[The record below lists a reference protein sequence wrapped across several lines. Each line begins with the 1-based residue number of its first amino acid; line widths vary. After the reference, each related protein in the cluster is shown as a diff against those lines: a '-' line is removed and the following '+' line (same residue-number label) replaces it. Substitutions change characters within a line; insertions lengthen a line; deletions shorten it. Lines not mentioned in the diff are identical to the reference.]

1 MGVAALYTVNV
12 FDIKEGFISIVT
24 QMFVQLQFFNIYHE
38 TRRLS
43 RGGGGGK
50 EFCLLTSNHLVSW
63 ICFNWNFQRFFY
75 LGFNE
80 ITTRPGDCLVVGV
93 GEKNFVSHFKLL
105 SFMDFF

>member
-50 EFCLLTSNHLVSW
+50 
-63 ICFNWNFQRFFY
+63 
-75 LGFNE
+75 
-80 ITTRPGDCLVVGV
+80 
-93 GEKNFVSHFKLL
+93 NFVF
-105 SFMDFF
+105 

>member
-43 RGGGGGK
+43 HGGGGGK
-50 EFCLLTSNHLVSW
+50 EFCFSLQ
-63 ICFNWNFQRFFY
+63 I
-75 LGFNE
+75 
-80 ITTRPGDCLVVGV
+80 I
-93 GEKNFVSHFKLL
+93 
-105 SFMDFF
+105 

>member
-50 EFCLLTSNHLVSW
+50 EFCFSLQIS
-63 ICFNWNFQRFFY
+63 
-75 LGFNE
+75 
-80 ITTRPGDCLVVGV
+80 
-93 GEKNFVSHFKLL
+93 
-105 SFMDFF
+105 

>member
-24 QMFVQLQFFNIYHE
+24 QMFVQLQFFNIYE

-43 RGGGGGK
+43 HGGGGGK
-50 EFCLLTSNHLVSW
+50 EFCFSLQIIEFHGFLLILIFEDFLN
-63 ICFNWNFQRFFY
+63 

-80 ITTRPGDCLVVGV
+80 ITTRPGDCLLVGV
-93 GEKNFVSHFKLL
+93 G
-105 SFMDFF
+105 